1 MSGYITY
8 ACGCQTSGDI
18 LRRHNAHTGICSAC
32 RRERRRKARKKGYR
46 SEVSRLGPRDDGDG
60 TSCRN
65 LVPSCSWT
73 CHYMADS
80 VVIGNRGRSY
90 ADSEHAHANRTQ
102 NPVPDTRTCPELES
116 YLRHRERTRGAIL
129 DPRTEP
135 ASSSSHERPQS
146 GSQMPLSASASD
158 SEGRRHR
165 SRSRSAPANTGDGD
179 CADRR
184 DREGTWWRPRFIRD
198 VWNTIWP
205 LGELYQRFL

>member
-60 TSCRN
+60 TR
-65 LVPSCSWT
+65 
-73 CHYMADS
+73 
-80 VVIGNRGRSY
+80 NRGRSY